1 MNGCSL
7 MMSGFSLVDNV
18 LNINGLDLILN
29 SLLFAGEVVS
39 TMV

>member
-7 MMSGFSLVDNV
+7 MMSGFSLV